1 MFKTLALAAGS
12 AAAILIIWAVA
23 ALQSSQ
29 PDPAAP
35 PLAGWMQNFTP
46 AAAPGPAPRTAFA
59 GRDGGDRTLADFRG
73 KVVLVNF
80 WATWCAPCVRE
91 MPSLVRLHRT
101 LAGDRFA
108 LLALS
113 QDLKGWAAIDPFV
126 KRHGLAALQVFLD
139 RKGVFARTLGVRGL
153 PTTILFGQD
162 GQELGRLEGVAEW
175 DSAEAVAL
183 MRYYIGADAAR

>member
-1 MFKTLALAAGS
+1 MFKTLAIAAGS

-23 ALQSSQ
+23 ALLSSQ
-29 PDPAAP
+29 PDPASP
-35 PLAGWMQNFTP
+35 RLTGWMQNFTP
-46 AAAPGPAPRTAFA
+46 ASAPGPAPRTAFT